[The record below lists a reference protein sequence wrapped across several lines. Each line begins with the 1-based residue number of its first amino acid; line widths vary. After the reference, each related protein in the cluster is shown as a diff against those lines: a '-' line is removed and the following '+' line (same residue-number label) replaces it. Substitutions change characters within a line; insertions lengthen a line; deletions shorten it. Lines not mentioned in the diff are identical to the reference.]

1 MGKQELEKDSVTFL
15 LQLDEWE
22 GNQIATTV
30 TTTVADSDSEEKEE
44 DNPEETFE
52 EENEY
57 REPPAE
63 LMYNK

>member
-1 MGKQELEKDSVTFL
+1 MGKQELEKDSVAFF

-22 GNQIATTV
+22 GNQTAITVATAM
-30 TTTVADSDSEEKEE
+30 ADSDSEEKEE

-63 LMYNK
+63 PMYNK